1 MAEINRNRKQAG
13 HEIEDLQVKYTEV
26 KKEYERA
33 KALIASM
40 QEDKKMPE
48 EWNLEDS
55 LLDSAVVQKFHK
67 MASVG
72 ATVSSEDWNLLRKT
86 VSTTMPQFME
96 WLFASDYQL
105 NAKET
110 NLCILIRLRFI
121 PSELCNLLGIS
132 KNNLGNIR
140 KRLLKKMFDI
150 DGSSKQFDELLQTYQ
165 ID

>member
-1 MAEINRNRKQAG
+1 MENHSKQAG
-13 HEIEDLQVKYTEV
+13 NEIRELQGKYQEV
-26 KKEYERA
+26 KNEYERV
-33 KALIASM
+33 KTLLASM
-40 QEDKKMPE
+40 QEDKKSPDD
-48 EWNLEDS
+48 WNLNDS
-55 LLDSAVVQKFHK
+55 LLNSSIVQKFHK

-72 ATVSSEDWNLLRKT
+72 IMASSDDWNELRKIVNT
-86 VSTTMPQFME
+86 ATPWFMKWLSTNNYEPNM
-96 WLFASDYQL
+96 
-105 NAKET
+105 KET